1 MSVSQH
7 QMPSESSL
15 SKRTKRALYETR
27 FYKRLGYF
35 VSLVMFIGFFAWMAI
50 VPLKGSIV
58 TDGKV
63 VTKIPNKVVQHTSGG
78 IVSEL
83 LVKEGDIVKKG
94 QILIRLSDIQVK
106 SQLDIVTRRWQQA
119 SMNLDR
125 LRAERDQD
133 NTIQWSSEVQ
143 QLLDQDSRL
152 QDEINTQTALFHA
165 RRQSVANEQSMYEK
179 RIAQTKQQIVSLDNL
194 IRSEQ
199 KRTSSLSQDL
209 QDWVKL
215 YEKRFT
221 DKVKVR
227 DLQRQLSDLEGSI
240 SSRKAELDRLA
251 QVILETERL
260 ASQRQE
266 ENMKEISEQI
276 KQQQEQQM
284 EAGYQ
289 RSALLDERSRLD
301 IVATEDGRVAGLEL
315 NTVGAVIE
323 GRRTLMYI
331 VPMDNEFMLTVKVK
345 PTDIDQ
351 VFVGQSTEIKFTA
364 FRLNFVPVIYGEV
377 VSVGADA
384 LPDDTDR
391 RAYYRVRVSIPK
403 EAIDILAQQQ
413 WHLVPGMPA
422 NAYLKTRERTL
433 LNFMLRPFELM
444 IMNAFNEDDGL
455 AQ

>member
-1 MSVSQH
+1 MSSPH
-7 QMPSESSL
+7 SPSEAAL
-15 SKRTKRALYETR
+15 SKRAKRALYEIG

-35 VSLVMFIGFFAWMAI
+35 VSLVMFLGFFAWMAI
-50 VPLKGSIV
+50 VPLKGAIV

-63 VTKIPNKVVQHTSGG
+63 VTKIANKVVQHPTGG
-78 IVSEL
+78 IVSAL
-83 LVKEGDIVKKG
+83 LVKEGDLVTKG
-94 QILIRLSDIQVK
+94 QILIRLSDVQVK

-119 SMNLDR
+119 KMNLDR
-125 LRAERDQD
+125 LRAERDHK
-133 NTIQWSSEVQ
+133 NTITWSPEVQ
-143 QLLDQDSRL
+143 ALLDQNDAL
-152 QDEINTQTALFHA
+152 KDEVNTQIALFEA
-165 RRQSVANEQSMYEK
+165 RKQAIINEQAMYDK
-179 RIAQTKQQIVSLDNL
+179 RISQTKQQMVSLDNL
-194 IRSEQ
+194 IRAEQ
-199 KRTSSLSQDL
+199 KRTGSLSQDL

-240 SSRKAELDRLA
+240 ASRHADVDRLG
-251 QVILETERL
+251 QSILETERL

-266 ENMKEISEQI
+266 ENMKDISEQI
-276 KQQQEQQM
+276 KQQQELEM
-284 EAGYQ
+284 EASYQ
-289 RSALLDERSRLD
+289 RTALLDELNRLE
-301 IVATEDGRVAGLEL
+301 IMATEDGRVAGLEVT
-315 NTVGAVIE
+315 TVGAVVD
-323 GRRTLMYI
+323 GHRTLMYI
-331 VPMDNEFMLTVKVK
+331 VPANNEFMLSVKVK

-364 FRLNFVPVIYGEV
+364 FRLNFIPVIYGEV

-384 LPDDTDR
+384 LPDDTDKR
-391 RAYYRVRVSIPK
+391 PYYRVRVSIPQ
-403 EAIDILAQQQ
+403 EAIDTLAKQQ
-413 WHLVPGMPA
+413 WQLVPGMPA